1 MECYTLTNSV
11 GANMKELIIV
21 VYSTLY
27 QDYRHEDEV
36 IENLETFISDLL
48 LNGDDIKIVLEG

>member
-1 MECYTLTNSV
+1 
-11 GANMKELIIV
+11 MKELIIV